1 MPQDRRD
8 HNNYTLGRI
17 GPHNVAIA
25 CLSEGVM
32 EVISVARVAEEIL
45 WTFRSLRFGLMIGIG
60 GGVPDARDDI

>member
-1 MPQDRRD
+1 
-8 HNNYTLGRI
+8 
-17 GPHNVAIA
+17 VAIA

-32 EVISVARVAEEIL
+32 EVISAARVTEEIL